1 MTERRSIWILAL
13 TAALSALLAG
23 ACSKAIGPNTEEED
37 DGWTNVGGD
46 IEGATPIRFSSSLA
60 QTQTKAYASLSAT
73 HTSFRV
79 FAFYQPGNIS
89 EDPALHYT
97 GSWEDLLTKNW
108 TPNFMYSQQVNW
120 VTDHWAYTP
129 LKYWPNNPENT
140 VTFWAYAPADASV
153 TLYQSRTS
161 TAYSNSTSGLPDIL
175 FTVPATAD
183 YDFLISKFNMED
195 SDPDYPTYFTQDLS
209 KTSIGE
215 GVHFLFRHALCKVN
229 FLVAKDDESD
239 KYDMDLNI
247 VRLDD
252 ILFTGLYDENAGQ
265 WAPGSSTRGTFEI
278 LKDSDTDITLTSS
291 STELGSGILL
301 PQRLTRTEAT
311 LHVQYKYKTKSAL
324 EYTTV
329 DCEIPIGDVI
339 SSWDT
344 SLEYTLNIKIAP
356 GNPILFTATV
366 VKWGSDTNG
375 YFNVD

>member
-1 MTERRSIWILAL
+1 MTVRRNIWILAL
-13 TAALSALLAG
+13 TAALTALLAG
-23 ACSKAIGPNTEEED
+23 ACSKAIGPDNEED

-60 QTQTKAYASLSAT
+60 QPQTKAYASLSTT

-140 VTFWAYAPADASV
+140 ITFWAYAPADASV

-161 TAYSNSTSGLPDIL
+161 TAYSNSTPGLPDIL
-175 FTVPATAD
+175 FTVPSTAN

-209 KTSIGE
+209 KTSISE

-229 FLVAKDDESD
+229 FLVAKDDELGR
-239 KYDMDLNI
+239 KLQDLNLP
-247 VRLDD
+247 VRKRVSKK
-252 ILFTGLYDENAGQ
+252 G
-265 WAPGSSTRGTFEI
+265 
-278 LKDSDTDITLTSS
+278 
-291 STELGSGILL
+291 
-301 PQRLTRTEAT
+301 
-311 LHVQYKYKTKSAL
+311 
-324 EYTTV
+324 
-329 DCEIPIGDVI
+329 
-339 SSWDT
+339 
-344 SLEYTLNIKIAP
+344 
-356 GNPILFTATV
+356 
-366 VKWGSDTNG
+366 
-375 YFNVD
+375 